1 MITVCD
7 RCGAELHIGDFPFC
21 PHGRGTA
28 APFRDDIPGGLVVEN
43 YGPHPITFYSHTER
57 RAYMKA
63 NGLLE
68 KEKFCPM
75 PGTDVDPQ
83 GIPNPKGFVDPQ
95 TLANGIALITR
106 QQKIQEFDAIR
117 SGVLRNLTSEVV
129 DDAHEVNRAV
139 NQG

>member
-7 RCGAELHIGDFPFC
+7 RCGAELVIGDFPFC

-83 GIPNPKGFVDPQ
+83 GIPNPRGFLDKQ
-95 TLANGIALITR
+95 TLENGRILIER
-106 QQKIQEFDAIR
+106 QQMGKDWDAVE
-117 SGVLRNLTSEVV
+117 SGVLRDLTVEVV
-129 DDAHEVNRAV
+129 DDGDRVKRAL
-139 NQG
+139 